1 MTTTSPKR
9 AATFDLASAS
19 SKKARTIDDD
29 SPPPPVPEQEPSHVA
44 EPEAEHIE
52 DEEAPPMG
60 EHETRFMHARQS
72 VQERL
77 VAWLDDFV
85 NGVAQEARALVEPR
99 LSERFNQFQAAQDT
113 ARQTDELSAW
123 NEKAS
128 AAWAAHQQQYAAVLQ
143 AAPQMAAPMASGAP
157 PTQMMAAP
165 TTPGGI
171 APETPGGSAP
181 ETSGVEIA
189 ETELPDEEDVE
200 EDGEEEGGG
209 GDEHEEEQPEV
220 VTVVTEPPA
229 AAETPHQPS
238 FPSSRRSRRSRPR
251 RTRRPNRSRRRR
263 PSPSAVASASAS
275 APPAAARAERS
286 VMGVCMC
293 RVRGFSFGFA
303 KTTLPFDPSSL
314 VSFERTVSTRLSPP
328 SLSSLITR
336 PPCACSALAA
346 SAHRGRPTR
355 VRATT

>member
-1 MTTTSPKR
+1 
-9 AATFDLASAS
+9 
-19 SKKARTIDDD
+19 
-29 SPPPPVPEQEPSHVA
+29 
-44 EPEAEHIE
+44 
-52 DEEAPPMG
+52 MG

-99 LSERFNQFQAAQDT
+99 LSERFNQFQAAQET

-189 ETELPDEEDVE
+189 ETEMPDEEDVE
-200 EDGEEEGGG
+200 EDGEEG
-209 GDEHEEEQPEV
+209 
-220 VTVVTEPPA
+220 A
-229 AAETPHQPS
+229 AAATSTRRSSQKS
-238 FPSSRRSRRSRPR
+238 SPSSP
-251 RTRRPNRSRRRR
+251 SRRRR
-263 PSPSAVASASAS
+263 GRDGD
-275 APPAAARAERS
+275 APPAELPKALRARAAPAAGDLARGAGLHHADPGAAGRGEQEDQTGRGADARHPRRWPRRRPALPPPRARS
-286 VMGVCMC
+286 G
-293 RVRGFSFGFA
+293 A
-303 KTTLPFDPSSL
+303 
-314 VSFERTVSTRLSPP
+314 
-328 SLSSLITR
+328 
-336 PPCACSALAA
+336 
-346 SAHRGRPTR
+346 
-355 VRATT
+355 

>member
-99 LSERFNQFQAAQDT
+99 LSERFNQFQAAQET

-200 EDGEEEGGG
+200 EDGEEEGVG

-238 FPSSRRSRRSRPR
+238 FPKLYELAPPQQQA
-251 RTRRPNRSRRRR
+251 T
-263 PSPSAVASASAS
+263 SPA
-275 APPAAARAERS
+275 APAFITPVQAQPAAANKKTKPVAAQTP
-286 VMGVCMC
+286 VTLGGGLGVGQ
-293 RVRGFSFGFA
+293 R
-303 KTTLPFDPSSL
+303 
-314 VSFERTVSTRLSPP
+314 STR
-328 SLSSLITR
+328 
-336 PPCACSALAA
+336 
-346 SAHRGRPTR
+346 GRAR
-355 VRATT
+355 